1 MPTSVMTMDK
11 QPLKKVEGPRDLRKK
26 NKRLETSRDAI
37 KVRIRDK
44 ALKIKHLSGKID
56 DINESRERWQQSYE
70 KEVFR
75 SKKLEAE
82 LDKERQLVQQLRIEV
97 ESFKKKR

>member
-1 MPTSVMTMDK
+1 MDK
-11 QPLKKVEGPRDLRKK
+11 QTSKKVEGPRELRKK
-26 NKRLETSRDAI
+26 NKRLEISREVL
-37 KVRIRDK
+37 KVRSRDK

-70 KEVFR
+70 KAASRAKE
-75 SKKLEAE
+75 LEAE

-97 ESFKKKR
+97 EVFKKKGTK